1 MTSLIKELRAP
12 VKNNKKKVEASSDDP
27 DDKEELELEVC
38 ALFRNKSILYIC
50 TQVCMYYIR
59 MSMM

>member
-38 ALFRNKSILYIC
+38 II
-50 TQVCMYYIR
+50 
-59 MSMM
+59 